1 MNEQL
6 LILSWLLPLLAAPL
20 VLLNRPLLDRSW
32 PVSLAAVPA
41 LITAFFVPAGTVQQI
56 PWLFLG
62 SHFGLDHNA
71 SIFLMFSSVLW
82 FIAGLQAELTMRN
95 EPHWTRFRFF
105 FLLAMSGNFWL
116 ILSQDMINFYLGFSL
131 MGLSAYALVIH
142 SATSESLFAGRVYLI
157 MTLLA
162 ESALLAGF
170 VFIYSHTGSLAP
182 TAEQLAGISN
192 WAIGFLILGL
202 GIKAGLVFLHVWLP
216 LTYPAAPIP
225 ASAVLSGAMI
235 KVAFLGWI
243 RYLPIGQEALLE
255 WGSLL
260 VFAGAVSILFGAV
273 VGLVQKDAKA
283 VLAYSSISKMG
294 FMSSLIGLAM
304 LAPEH
309 AEYIIIAVVFLA
321 AYHSL
326 AKGSLFLGVG
336 IVKAVQS
343 KLTFILLLFPALV
356 LAAAP
361 FTAGSMMKTLIKPVI
376 DNWQGQWALILSILL
391 LASSFATALL
401 MARFM
406 LLMSQQLSHG
416 SKQSSVIALPWVS
429 LIALIIVVP
438 LLLDYSFSPVID
450 SWPLAVVITVSL
462 LVIYIRPRWL
472 YSLPGLIPAGDMLFP
487 IMKLGTS
494 AWRHINTFTC
504 WMNSEIKTVN
514 YPLKNNLRN
523 LIRFTS
529 SLTGGKS

>member
-1 MNEQL
+1 
-6 LILSWLLPLLAAPL
+6 
-20 VLLNRPLLDRSW
+20 
-32 PVSLAAVPA
+32 
-41 LITAFFVPAGTVQQI
+41 
-56 PWLFLG
+56 
-62 SHFGLDHNA
+62 
-71 SIFLMFSSVLW
+71 
-82 FIAGLQAELTMRN
+82 
-95 EPHWTRFRFF
+95 
-105 FLLAMSGNFWL
+105 
-116 ILSQDMINFYLGFSL
+116 
-131 MGLSAYALVIH
+131 
-142 SATSESLFAGRVYLI
+142 

-192 WAIGFLILGL
+192 WAIGFLMLGL

-472 YSLPGLIPAGDMLFP
+472 YSLPDLIPAGDMLFP